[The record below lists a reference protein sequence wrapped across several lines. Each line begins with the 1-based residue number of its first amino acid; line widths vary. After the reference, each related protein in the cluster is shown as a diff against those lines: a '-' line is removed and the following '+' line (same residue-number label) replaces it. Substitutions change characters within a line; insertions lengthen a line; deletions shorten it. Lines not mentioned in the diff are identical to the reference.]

1 MAEIK
6 NKATLDTTQFQA
18 GLAGMSS
25 KVKGLGQSL
34 KSMPGIGQALSVGA
48 VAAFAKAA
56 LSSADQIDNLA
67 NQMNMGVEA
76 VQAYQ
81 VALGEAGLSMGE
93 LQATSMKLNK
103 AQADALNGNAQA
115 AESFAALGID
125 MKSLKGADPTRMLEL
140 VGQGLARTDGQTE
153 ATAASFRLLGES
165 SGKLKQVLMDLNR
178 DGIQSTINAYKEMGL
193 VIDAETVARLDAAE
207 QRLSRFGA
215 ATKNFGTQAL
225 ADIMRGI
232 EMTGARLG
240 GAESW
245 TEAAG
250 LVDEPQRIA
259 AQAKEEKRAR
269 EQAAQLASVEAA
281 TNKELSALE
290 EKRRIQGLTS
300 EALKAELQAKL
311 AIAQADLQAA
321 QNAAQKVEALKQI
334 MTLEDG
340 ISRIKTDSAVSDS
353 EEDSRVSSFT
363 RIGGGMGGRMD
374 WAQHNQIGSPSNM
387 QRRQE
392 EASRLQKATVDAVRR
407 SNDILERIANR
418 EGGAIL

>member
-1 MAEIK
+1 MGELK
-6 NKATLDTTQFQA
+6 NKVTLDTTQFQA
-18 GLAGMSS
+18 GLAGMSG
-25 KVKGLGQSL
+25 KVKGFGQSL

-48 VAAFAKAA
+48 FAAFAKSA

-93 LQATSMKLNK
+93 LQAASMKLNR
-103 AQADALNGNAQA
+103 AQAEALNGNAQA
-115 AESFAALGID
+115 AESFAALGIE

-153 ATAASFRLLGES
+153 ATAASFDLLGRS

-178 DGIQSTINAYKEMGL
+178 DGIQSTIDAYKEMGL

-215 ATKNFGTQAL
+215 STKNFGSQTL
-225 ADIMRGI
+225 AAAMRGI
-232 EMTGARLG
+232 EIVGAMAG
-240 GAESW
+240 GAGSLR
-245 TEAAG
+245 EAANM
-250 LVDEPQRIA
+250 VDEPERIA
-259 AQAKEEKRAR
+259 AKAKEDKRAR
-269 EQAAQLASVEAA
+269 EQAAQIASVEAA
-281 TNKELSALE
+281 TNNELAALE

-340 ISRIKTDSAVSDS
+340 ISRIKTDSADSDS
-353 EEDSRVSSFT
+353 EDPRVSSFG
-363 RIGGGMGGRMD
+363 RIGGGEGGRMN
-374 WAQHNQIGSPSNM
+374 WSQHNQLGPPTNRE
-387 QRRQE
+387 RRQE
-392 EASRLQKATVDAVRR
+392 EANRMQKATVDAVRR
-407 SNDILERIANR
+407 SNDILEGIANR

>member
-1 MAEIK
+1 
-6 NKATLDTTQFQA
+6 
-18 GLAGMSS
+18 
-25 KVKGLGQSL
+25 
-34 KSMPGIGQALSVGA
+34 
-48 VAAFAKAA
+48 
-56 LSSADQIDNLA
+56 
-67 NQMNMGVEA
+67 
-76 VQAYQ
+76 
-81 VALGEAGLSMGE
+81 
-93 LQATSMKLNK
+93 
-103 AQADALNGNAQA
+103 
-115 AESFAALGID
+115 
-125 MKSLKGADPTRMLEL
+125 
-140 VGQGLARTDGQTE
+140 
-153 ATAASFRLLGES
+153 
-165 SGKLKQVLMDLNR
+165 
-178 DGIQSTINAYKEMGL
+178 
-193 VIDAETVARLDAAE
+193 
-207 QRLSRFGA
+207 
-215 ATKNFGTQAL
+215 
-225 ADIMRGI
+225 
-232 EMTGARLG
+232 
-240 GAESW
+240 
-245 TEAAG
+245 